1 MVWGQSGSNKGIG
14 LSETEIYDPQQCF
27 TFFDKERSDK
37 PQTN

>member
-14 LSETEIYDPQQCF
+14 LSETEIYDPQQCL